1 MDETK
6 TQAVDSAK
14 ERVEKEL
21 EELNEKI
28 VKLSSFLFG
37 KKLITAGLSYRA
49 EDLLREQLRHM
60 QDYAHIL
67 QLRLS
72 VWGKTDEEIRSGEKL
87 CGCGY

>member
-1 MDETK
+1 MDEIK
-6 TQAVDSAK
+6 TQAGDPAK

-28 VKLSSFLFG
+28 VKLSSFLFS
-37 KKLITAGLSYRA
+37 KKLITAGLSRRM
-49 EDLLREQLRHM
+49 EDLLREQLRSM
-60 QDYAHIL
+60 QDYARIL

-72 VWGKTDEEIRSGEKL
+72 IWGKTDEEINSGEKL